1 MLAAAWYQPSMTTS
15 WHLEAEAPVG
25 RGVTARRHRLSN
37 GLGLLTAIDRRAP
50 IVALQTWYRVGSRHE
65 RPGATGMAHLFEHL
79 MFGQTES
86 LPPGEFDR
94 LVERT
99 GGESNAATWV
109 DWTYYRLSL
118 PTRDL
123 ALGIRL
129 EAERMQH
136 LVLTPTPVEA
146 ERDVVTNERR
156 ERVEDD
162 VDGWLDEQLMAHAF
176 TEHPYRWPTI
186 GWMEDIR
193 ALSLPDIQAFYR
205 TWYAPNNATLVCVGD
220 FDEAA
225 LLDLVA
231 HSYGAIA
238 PQTLPAVLRAV
249 EPEQTRERV
258 VRAPKPIAT
267 DRLLV
272 GYKAPGQDDADW
284 AVLEIVATLL
294 AGCPSARLY
303 RRLVIEREAA
313 SSVDAQLTPF
323 RDPSLLRLAV
333 TTARG
338 HTADEI
344 LASIDQELAAMA
356 AQPPGR
362 AEVEKAKAIAE
373 TDFWTSLVDVDG
385 KAEAIGH
392 YETALGDFRKVNTL
406 AERLARVTA
415 DDVAR
420 CVRSYL
426 RAERRT
432 IVIAEPESPDAD
444 DDIDDG
450 DDGGDG
456 DPSARAGARG
466 GDGE

>member
-1 MLAAAWYQPSMTTS
+1 MMTS
-15 WHLEAEAPVG
+15 WRLEAEAQIG
-25 RGVTARRHRLSN
+25 RGVTARRFRLGN
-37 GLGLLTAIDRRAP
+37 GLGLIAAVDRRAP

-65 RPGATGMAHLFEHL
+65 RAGATGMAHLFEHL
-79 MFGQTES
+79 MFGPTDS

-94 LVERT
+94 LVEGT

-118 PTRDL
+118 PARDL
-123 ALGIRL
+123 PLGVRL
-129 EAERMQH
+129 ESDRMQH
-136 LVLTPTPVEA
+136 LVLEPTPVEA

-193 ALSLPDIQAFYR
+193 ALALPEIRAFYR

-225 LLDLVA
+225 LLDLVER
-231 HSYGAIA
+231 SYGAIPPA
-238 PQTLPAVLRAV
+238 TLPEVARVR
-249 EPEQTRERV
+249 EPEQARERV

-267 DRLLV
+267 DRLLI

-284 AVLEIVATLL
+284 ATLEIIATLL

-323 RDPSLLRLAV
+323 SDPSLLRLAV
-333 TTARG
+333 TAARG

-344 LASIDQELAAMA
+344 VEVIDRELAAMA
-356 AQPPGR
+356 EQPPR
-362 AEVEKAKAIAE
+362 HAEVEKAKALAE
-373 TDFWTSLVDVDG
+373 TDFWTSLTDVDG

-392 YETALGDFRKVNTL
+392 YETALGDFRKVN
-406 AERLARVTA
+406 AIAARLAAVTA
-415 DDVAR
+415 EDVAR
-420 CVRSYL
+420 CVRGYL
-426 RAERRT
+426 KAERRT
-432 IVIAEPESPDAD
+432 VVIAEPEPHGDAS
-444 DDIDDG
+444 DDG
-450 DDGGDG
+450 DDHGD
-456 DPSARAGARG
+456 DH
-466 GDGE
+466 GEDDSDD

>member
-1 MLAAAWYQPSMTTS
+1 MTMS
-15 WHLEAEAPVG
+15 WELEAEASAG
-25 RGVTARRHRLSN
+25 RGVTARRYRLAN
-37 GLGLLTAIDRRAP
+37 GLGLISAIDRRAP

-79 MFGQTES
+79 MFGQTER

-118 PTRDL
+118 PARDL
-123 ALGIRL
+123 PLGIQL

-136 LVLTPTPVEA
+136 LVLEPTPVEA

-176 TEHPYRWPTI
+176 TLHPYRWPTI

-193 ALSLPDIQAFYR
+193 ALALPDMRSFYR
-205 TWYAPNNATLVCVGD
+205 TWYAPNNATIVCVGD
-220 FDEAA
+220 FDDAE
-225 LLDLVA
+225 LRELIEK
-231 HSYGAIA
+231 HYGHIPSA
-238 PQTLPAVLRAV
+238 QLPEQERII
-249 EPEQTRERV
+249 EPEQTRERI

-284 AVLEIVATLL
+284 APLEIVATML

-303 RRLVIEREAA
+303 RRLVIDREAA

-338 HTADEI
+338 HNADEI
-344 LASIDQELAAMA
+344 LQTIDREIAGLIE
-356 AQPPGR
+356 QPPT
-362 AEVEKAKAIAE
+362 ASEVEKAKAIAE

-385 KAEAIGH
+385 KAEALGH
-392 YETALGDFRKVNTL
+392 YETALGDFRKLSVL
-406 AERLARVTA
+406 AERLAQVTTE
-415 DDVAR
+415 DVAR
-420 CVRSYL
+420 VVRTYL
-426 RAERRT
+426 TSNRRT
-432 IVIAEPESPDAD
+432 IVIAEPEA
-444 DDIDDG
+444 
-450 DDGGDG
+450 
-456 DPSARAGARG
+456 
-466 GDGE
+466 DGEEDTDDE

>member
-1 MLAAAWYQPSMTTS
+1 MTTS
-15 WHLEAEAPVG
+15 WRLEAEAQIG
-25 RGVTARRHRLSN
+25 RGVTARRHRLGN
-37 GLGLLTAIDRRAP
+37 GLGLITAVDHRAP

-79 MFGQTES
+79 MFGPTDS

-129 EAERMQH
+129 ESDRMQH
-136 LVLTPTPVEA
+136 LVLEPTPVEA

-193 ALSLPDIQAFYR
+193 ALPLPDIRAFYR
-205 TWYAPNNATLVCVGD
+205 TWYAPNNATLVCVGE
-220 FDEAA
+220 FDEPA
-225 LLDLVA
+225 LLELVER
-231 HSYGAIA
+231 SYGAIPPA
-238 PQTLPAVLRAV
+238 TLPTVARVR
-249 EPEQTRERV
+249 EPDQTRERV

-272 GYKAPGQDDADW
+272 GYKAPGQDEADW
-284 AVLEIVATLL
+284 ATLEIIATLL

-303 RRLVIEREAA
+303 RRLVIEGEAA

-333 TTARG
+333 TASRG

-344 LASIDQELAAMA
+344 LSAIDRELVAMLE
-356 AQPPGR
+356 QPPR
-362 AEVEKAKAIAE
+362 HAEVEKAKAIAE

-392 YETALGDFRKVNTL
+392 YETALGDFRKVN
-406 AERLARVTA
+406 AIAARLAAVTI

-420 CVRSYL
+420 CVRAYL
-426 RAERRT
+426 RPERRT
-432 IVIAEPESPDAD
+432 VVIAEPESPDGDDAD
-444 DDIDDG
+444 DAEGDG
-450 DDGGDG
+450 DDGREDGDG
-456 DPSARAGARG
+456 RDQDRG
-466 GDGE
+466 RLG

>member
-1 MLAAAWYQPSMTTS
+1 MKSS
-15 WHLEAEAPVG
+15 WQLEAEAPAG
-25 RGVTARRHRLSN
+25 RGVTARRFRLAN
-37 GLGLLTAIDRRAP
+37 GLGLIAAIDRRAP
-50 IVALQTWYRVGSRHE
+50 IVALQTWFRVGSRHE

-123 ALGIRL
+123 PLGIRI

-136 LVLTPTPVEA
+136 LVLEPTPVEA

-162 VDGWLDEQLMAHAF
+162 VDGWLDEQLMAQAF
-176 TEHPYRWPTI
+176 TTHPYRWPTI

-193 ALSLPDIQAFYR
+193 ALSLPEIRAFYR

-220 FDEAA
+220 FDEAG
-225 LLDLVA
+225 LLDLVES
-231 HSYGAIA
+231 HYGKIEPAA
-238 PQTLPAVLRAV
+238 LPEVAKIL
-249 EPEQTRERV
+249 EPVQTRERI

-272 GYKAPGQDDADW
+272 GYKAPGQDDPDW

-333 TTARG
+333 TAARG
-338 HTADEI
+338 HRADEI
-344 LASIDQELAAMA
+344 LGVIDTELARMA
-356 AQPPGR
+356 EQPPSKV
-362 AEVEKAKAIAE
+362 EVEKAKAIAE
-373 TDFWTSLVDVDG
+373 TDFWTALVDVDG
-385 KAEAIGH
+385 KAEALGH
-392 YETALGDFRKVNTL
+392 YETALGDFRKVSTL
-406 AERLARVTA
+406 AERLAAVTA
-415 DDVAR
+415 EDVAR
-420 CVRSYL
+420 GVRGYL
-426 RAERRT
+426 NASRRT
-432 IVIAEPESPDAD
+432 IVIAEPEAD
-444 DDIDDG
+444 TEDED
-450 DDGGDG
+450 
-456 DPSARAGARG
+456 
-466 GDGE
+466 

>member
-1 MLAAAWYQPSMTTS
+1 MMSS
-15 WHLEAEAPVG
+15 WTLEAEATVG
-25 RGVTARRHRLSN
+25 RGRAGEPPVRRYRLGN
-37 GLGLLTAIDRRAP
+37 GLGLITVIDRRAP

-86 LPPGEFDR
+86 MPPGEFDR

-118 PTRDL
+118 PSRDL
-123 ALGIRL
+123 PLGIRL

-136 LVLTPTPVEA
+136 LVLEPTPVEA
-146 ERDVVTNERR
+146 ERQVVTNERR

-162 VDGWLDEQLMAHAF
+162 VDGWLDEQLMAQAF

-186 GWMEDIR
+186 GWMEDIG
-193 ALSLPDIQAFYR
+193 ALSLPEIRAFYR
-205 TWYAPNNATLVCVGD
+205 TWYAPNNATIVCVGD
-220 FDEAA
+220 FDETA

-231 HSYGAIA
+231 GAHGSIEPA
-238 PQTLPAVLRAV
+238 TLPVVPAIV
-249 EPEQTRERV
+249 EPTQTRERI

-267 DRLLV
+267 DRLLI
-272 GYKAPGQDDADW
+272 GYKAPGQDEPDW
-284 AVLEIVATLL
+284 ATCEIVATLL

-333 TTARG
+333 TASRD
-338 HTADEI
+338 HRANEI
-344 LASIDQELAAMA
+344 LDIMDHELARMA
-356 AQPPGR
+356 KDPPGK

-385 KAEAIGH
+385 KAEALGH
-392 YETALGDFRKVNTL
+392 YETALGDFRKVSVI
-406 AERLARVTA
+406 AERLASVTVE
-415 DDVAR
+415 DVAR
-420 CVRSYL
+420 VVRSYL
-426 RAERRT
+426 DPTRRT
-432 IVIAEPESPDAD
+432 IVIAEPEAGGD
-444 DDIDDG
+444 DDDD
-450 DDGGDG
+450 DHD
-456 DPSARAGARG
+456 
-466 GDGE
+466 EEQV

>member
-1 MLAAAWYQPSMTTS
+1 MTTP
-15 WHLEAEAPVG
+15 WQLEAEAPVG
-25 RGVTARRHRLSN
+25 RGVTARRFRLAN
-37 GLGLLTAIDRRAP
+37 GLGLVTAIDRSAP

-79 MFGQTES
+79 MFGQTER

-118 PTRDL
+118 PARDL
-123 ALGIRL
+123 PLGVRL
-129 EAERMQH
+129 ESERMRE
-136 LVLTPTPVEA
+136 LVLEPAPVEA

-193 ALSLPDIQAFYR
+193 ALSLPEIRAFYR
-205 TWYAPNNATLVCVGD
+205 TWYAPNNATVVCVGD
-220 FDEAA
+220 FDHDA

-231 HSYGAIA
+231 TSYGAIPPA
-238 PQTLPAVLRAV
+238 ALPDVPRV
-249 EPEQTRERV
+249 REPDQLRERV

-272 GYKAPGQDDADW
+272 GYKAPGQDDPDW
-284 AVLEIVATLL
+284 ATLEIVATLL

-313 SSVDAQLTPF
+313 SSIDAQLTPF
-323 RDPSLLRLAV
+323 RDPSLVRLSV
-333 TTARG
+333 TAARG
-338 HTADEI
+338 HTADDI
-344 LASIDQELAAMA
+344 LGVIDHELAAIA
-356 AQPPGR
+356 AHPPGK

-373 TDFWTSLVDVDG
+373 TDFWTQLVDVDG

-406 AERLARVTA
+406 AARLAAVTA

-420 CVRSYL
+420 CVHAYL

-432 IVIAEPESPDAD
+432 IVIAEPEAP
-444 DDIDDG
+444 DG
-450 DDGGDG
+450 DDDDDLGDG
-456 DPSARAGARG
+456 IA
-466 GDGE
+466 DG

>member
-1 MLAAAWYQPSMTTS
+1 MSMS
-15 WHLEAEAPVG
+15 SPGGEASRWQLEAEAPTG
-25 RGVTARRHRLSN
+25 RGTTARRYRLAN
-37 GLGLLTAIDRRAP
+37 GLSLITALDKRAP
-50 IVALQTWYRVGSRHE
+50 IVALQTWFRVGSRHE

-118 PTRDL
+118 PARDL
-123 ALGIRL
+123 PLGIRL

-136 LVLTPTPVEA
+136 LVLETGPVES

-176 TEHPYRWPTI
+176 TLHPYRWPTI

-193 ALSLPDIQAFYR
+193 ALSLTDIRAFYR
-205 TWYAPNNATLVCVGD
+205 TWYAPNNAVIVCVGD
-220 FDEAA
+220 FDEPA
-225 LLDLVA
+225 LLDLIA
-231 HSYGAIA
+231 SHYGSIPSAE
-238 PQTLPAVLRAV
+238 LPESPRVV

-272 GYKAPGQDDADW
+272 GYKAPGQDEADW
-284 AVLEIVATLL
+284 AVLEIVSTLL

-303 RRLVIEREAA
+303 RKLVIEREVA

-333 TTARG
+333 TAARG

-344 LASIDQELAAMA
+344 LALIDVELALMA
-356 AQPPGR
+356 DQPPTK

-373 TDFWTSLVDVDG
+373 TDFWTSLVDIDG
-385 KAEAIGH
+385 KAEALGH
-392 YETALGDFRKVNTL
+392 YEIALGDFRKVTQL
-406 AERLARVTA
+406 AERLAQVSA
-415 DDVAR
+415 QDVAR
-420 CVRSYL
+420 VVKAYL
-426 RAERRT
+426 KPERRT
-432 IVIAEPESPDAD
+432 IVIAEPEAGEAGEP
-444 DDIDDG
+444 
-450 DDGGDG
+450 GDG
-456 DPSARAGARG
+456 D
-466 GDGE
+466 GEDEVPA

>member
-1 MLAAAWYQPSMTTS
+1 MLSASWYQPSMTTS
-15 WHLEAEAPVG
+15 WHLEAEAQVG
-25 RGVTARRHRLSN
+25 RGVTARRFRLAN

-118 PTRDL
+118 PARDL
-123 ALGIRL
+123 PLGIRL
-129 EAERMQH
+129 ESERMQH

-193 ALSLPDIQAFYR
+193 ALSLPDIHAFYR

-225 LLDLVA
+225 LMDLVA
-231 HSYGAIA
+231 NSYGHI
-238 PQTLPAVLRAV
+238 PPAVLPEVVRV
-249 EPEQTRERV
+249 PEPEQTRERV

-272 GYKAPGQDDADW
+272 GYKAPGQDEADW
-284 AVLEIVATLL
+284 ATLEIVATLL

-333 TTARG
+333 TAARG

-344 LASIDQELAAMA
+344 LASIDHELAAMA
-356 AQPPGR
+356 EQPPQR

-392 YETALGDFRKVNTL
+392 YETALGDFRKVNAI
-406 AERLARVTA
+406 AERLAAVSVE
-415 DDVAR
+415 DVAR
-420 CVRSYL
+420 CVRAYL
-426 RAERRT
+426 RPERRT
-432 IVIAEPESPDAD
+432 VVIAEPESPELFDDDAD
-444 DDIDDG
+444 DGPAHGDHGDTRG
-450 DDGGDG
+450 DDD
-456 DPSARAGARG
+456 
-466 GDGE
+466 

>member
-1 MLAAAWYQPSMTTS
+1 MTSSPAARWQ
-15 WHLEAEAPVG
+15 LEAEAPAG
-25 RGVTARRHRLSN
+25 RGTHARRYRLGN
-37 GLGLLTAIDRRAP
+37 GLAVITALDKRAP
-50 IVALQTWYRVGSRHE
+50 IVALQTWFRVGSRHE

-79 MFGQTES
+79 MFGQTEKM
-86 LPPGEFDR
+86 PPGEFDR
-94 LVERT
+94 VVERT

-118 PTRDL
+118 PARDL
-123 ALGIRL
+123 ALGIQL

-136 LVLTPTPVEA
+136 LVLETGPVES

-176 TEHPYRWPTI
+176 TLHPYRWPTI

-193 ALSLPDIQAFYR
+193 ALSLPDIRAFYR
-205 TWYAPNNATLVCVGD
+205 TWYAPNNATIICVGD
-220 FDEAA
+220 FDEPA
-225 LLDLVA
+225 LLDLIA
-231 HSYGAIA
+231 HHYGAIPPA
-238 PQTLPAVLRAV
+238 KLPDVAEVA
-249 EPEQTRERV
+249 EPEQTRERL

-272 GYKAPGQDDADW
+272 GYKAPGQDDPDW
-284 AVLEIVATLL
+284 AVLEIVSTLL

-333 TTARG
+333 TAARG
-338 HTADEI
+338 HSADEI
-344 LASIDQELAAMA
+344 LAVIDAELAAMA
-356 AQPPGR
+356 TTPPSP

-385 KAEAIGH
+385 KAEALGH
-392 YETALGDFRKVNTL
+392 YEIALGDFRKVNTL
-406 AERLARVTA
+406 AERLAQVTA

-420 CVRSYL
+420 VVRTYL
-426 RAERRT
+426 IPDRRT
-432 IVIAEPESPDAD
+432 IVIAEPEAEGAD
-444 DDIDDG
+444 DDED
-450 DDGGDG
+450 
-456 DPSARAGARG
+456 AA
-466 GDGE
+466 

>member
-1 MLAAAWYQPSMTTS
+1 MAMSLS
-15 WHLEAEAPVG
+15 WQLEAEAPAG
-25 RGVTARRHRLSN
+25 RGVTARRYRLSN
-37 GLGLLTAIDRRAP
+37 GLGLIAAIDRRAP

-118 PTRDL
+118 PARDL
-123 ALGIRL
+123 ELGIKL

-136 LVLTPTPVEA
+136 LVLEPTPVEA

-176 TEHPYRWPTI
+176 TQHPYRWPTI

-193 ALSLPDIQAFYR
+193 ALALPDIRAFYR
-205 TWYAPNNATLVCVGD
+205 TWYAPNNATIVCVGD
-220 FDEAA
+220 FDDEKLRELIAQY
-225 LLDLVA
+225 
-231 HSYGAIA
+231 YGHIEPA
-238 PQTLPAVLRAV
+238 QLPDASRIV
-249 EPEQTRERV
+249 EPEQAKERI

-272 GYKAPGQDDADW
+272 GYKAPGQDDPDW
-284 AVLEIVATLL
+284 AALEIVATLL

-303 RRLVIEREAA
+303 RRLVIEKEAA

-338 HTADEI
+338 HNADEI
-344 LASIDQELAAMA
+344 LATIDREVGVLVEN
-356 AQPPGR
+356 PPT
-362 AEVEKAKAIAE
+362 AKEVEKAKALAE
-373 TDFWTSLVDVDG
+373 TDFWSSLVDVDG
-385 KAEAIGH
+385 KAEALGH
-392 YETALGDFRKVNTL
+392 YETALGDFRRLSVI
-406 AERLARVTA
+406 AERLTQVTA
-415 DDVAR
+415 EDVAR
-420 CVRSYL
+420 VVRTYL
-426 RAERRT
+426 MPTKRT
-432 IVIAEPESPDAD
+432 IVIAEPE
-444 DDIDDG
+444 G
-450 DDGGDG
+450 DDEEDT
-456 DPSARAGARG
+456 AGA
-466 GDGE
+466 DA

>member
-1 MLAAAWYQPSMTTS
+1 MTTP
-15 WHLEAEAPVG
+15 WHLEAEAQIG
-25 RGVTARRHRLSN
+25 RGVTARRFRLAN
-37 GLGLLTAIDRRAP
+37 GLGLLTALDRRAP
-50 IVALQTWYRVGSRHE
+50 IVSLQTWYRVGSRHE

-79 MFGQTES
+79 MFGQTER

-118 PTRDL
+118 PARDL
-123 ALGIRL
+123 PLGIRL
-129 EAERMQH
+129 ESERMRE
-136 LVLTPTPVEA
+136 LVLEPVPVEA

-193 ALSLPDIQAFYR
+193 ALTLPDIRAFYR
-205 TWYAPNNATLVCVGD
+205 TWYAPNNATIVCAGD
-220 FDEAA
+220 FDEAT
-225 LLDLVA
+225 LMDLVA
-231 HSYGAIA
+231 HSYGAIPPA
-238 PQTLPAVLRAV
+238 TLPAVTVLR
-249 EPEQTRERV
+249 EPEQTRERI

-267 DRLLV
+267 DRLLI
-272 GYKAPGQDDADW
+272 GYKAPGQDEPDW
-284 AVLEIVATLL
+284 ATLEIVATLL

-303 RRLVIEREAA
+303 RRLVIDREAA

-333 TTARG
+333 TAARG

-344 LASIDQELAAMA
+344 LGAIDHELREMA
-356 AQPPGR
+356 ERPPQH

-373 TDFWTSLVDVDG
+373 TDFWTALVDVDG

-392 YETALGDFRKVNTL
+392 YETALGDFRKVNTI
-406 AERLARVTA
+406 AARLAAVSVE
-415 DDVAR
+415 DVAR
-420 CVRSYL
+420 CVRGYL
-426 RAERRT
+426 RSERRT
-432 IVIAEPESPDAD
+432 IVIAEPESPDGG
-444 DDIDDG
+444 DG
-450 DDGGDG
+450 GDRYDDGGDG
-456 DPSARAGARG
+456 D
-466 GDGE
+466 GEEDDVG

>member
-1 MLAAAWYQPSMTTS
+1 MTT
-15 WHLEAEAPVG
+15 WQLEAEAIAG
-25 RGVTARRHRLSN
+25 RGVTARRFRLDN
-37 GLGLLTAIDRRAP
+37 GLGLITAIDRRAP

-79 MFGQTES
+79 MFGQTQT

-109 DWTYYRLSL
+109 DWTYYKLSL
-118 PTRDL
+118 PARDL
-123 ALGIRL
+123 PLGIRL

-136 LVLTPTPVEA
+136 LVLEPAPVEA

-162 VDGWLDEQLMAHAF
+162 VDGWLDEQLMAQAF
-176 TEHPYRWPTI
+176 TVHPYRWPTI

-193 ALSLPDIQAFYR
+193 ALSLPDIRAFYR

-220 FDEAA
+220 FDERA

-231 HSYGAIA
+231 SHYGVIERQPIA
-238 PQTLPAVLRAV
+238 TAAPVV
-249 EPEQTRERV
+249 EPEQTRERI

-272 GYKAPGQDDADW
+272 GYKAPGQDDPDW
-284 AVLEIVATLL
+284 ATLEIVATLL
-294 AGCPSARLY
+294 AGSPSARLY
-303 RRLVIEREAA
+303 RRLVIEREVA

-333 TTARG
+333 TSARG
-338 HTADEI
+338 HGADEV
-344 LASIDQELAAMA
+344 LALIDGELAAMA
-356 AQPPGR
+356 ERPPAR
-362 AEVEKAKAIAE
+362 AEVEKAKALAE

-385 KAEAIGH
+385 KAEALGH
-392 YETALGDFRKVNTL
+392 YETALGDFRKVTSL
-406 AERLARVTA
+406 AERLAAVTVE
-415 DDVAR
+415 DVAR
-420 CVRSYL
+420 AVHAYL
-426 RAERRT
+426 RPERRT
-432 IVIAEPESPDAD
+432 IVIAEPELP
-444 DDIDDG
+444 DDG
-450 DDGGDG
+450 EAEAEAEAEAEVE
-456 DPSARAGARG
+456 P
-466 GDGE
+466 

>member
-1 MLAAAWYQPSMTTS
+1 MRGIKDLMT
-15 WHLEAEAPVG
+15 WQLETEAPAG
-25 RGVTARRHRLSN
+25 RGVTARRYRLDN
-37 GLGLLTAIDRRAP
+37 GLGLIAAVDRRAP

-65 RPGATGMAHLFEHL
+65 RQGATGMAHLFEHL

-118 PTRDL
+118 PARDL
-123 ALGIRL
+123 PLGVRL
-129 EAERMQH
+129 ESERMQH
-136 LVLTPTPVEA
+136 LVLEPEPVES

-162 VDGWLDEQLMAHAF
+162 VDGWLDEQLMAQAF
-176 TEHPYRWPTI
+176 TVHPYRWPTI

-193 ALSLPDIQAFYR
+193 ALSLPDIRAFYR
-205 TWYAPNNATLVCVGD
+205 TWYAPNNATIVCVGD
-220 FDEAA
+220 FDQSA
-225 LLDLVA
+225 LLDLLA
-231 HSYGAIA
+231 SHYGAIPPA
-238 PQTLPAVLRAV
+238 TLPDATALV
-249 EPEQTRERV
+249 EPDQTRERT

-272 GYKAPGQDDADW
+272 GYKAPGQDHVDW
-284 AVLEIVATLL
+284 PALEIVSTML

-303 RRLVIEREAA
+303 RRLVIDAEAA

-333 TTARG
+333 TAARG

-344 LASIDQELAAMA
+344 LGIVDDELAAMLER
-356 AQPPGR
+356 PPSR
-362 AEVEKAKAIAE
+362 AEVDKAKALAE
-373 TDFWTSLVDVDG
+373 TDFWSGLVDVDG
-385 KAEAIGH
+385 KAEALGH
-392 YETALGDFRKVNTL
+392 YETALGDFRKL
-406 AERLARVTA
+406 SSIAERLAAVTA

-420 CVRSYL
+420 VLRGYL
-426 RAERRT
+426 VSQRRT
-432 IVIAEPESPDAD
+432 LVIAEPEGEDDGEEDAD
-444 DDIDDG
+444 
-450 DDGGDG
+450 
-456 DPSARAGARG
+456 
-466 GDGE
+466 

>member
-1 MLAAAWYQPSMTTS
+1 MPWQ
-15 WHLEAEAPVG
+15 LETEAPAG
-25 RGVTARRHRLSN
+25 RGVTARRFRLDN
-37 GLGLLTAIDRRAP
+37 GLGLILAVDRRAP

-65 RPGATGMAHLFEHL
+65 RQGATGMAHLFEHL

-118 PTRDL
+118 PARDL
-123 ALGIRL
+123 PLGVRL
-129 EAERMQH
+129 EAERMSH
-136 LVLTPTPVEA
+136 LVLEPAPVEA

-162 VDGWLDEQLMAHAF
+162 VDGWLDEQLMAQAF
-176 TEHPYRWPTI
+176 TVHPYRWPTI

-193 ALSLPDIQAFYR
+193 ALSLPDIRAFYR
-205 TWYAPNNATLVCVGD
+205 TWYAPNNATIVCVGD
-220 FDEAA
+220 FEERA
-225 LLDLVA
+225 LLDLIA
-231 HSYGAIA
+231 SHYGAIPPASLPDA
-238 PQTLPAVLRAV
+238 PALV
-249 EPEQTRERV
+249 EPEQTRERI

-284 AVLEIVATLL
+284 APLEIVSTML

-303 RRLVIEREAA
+303 RRLVIDAEAA

-333 TTARG
+333 TAARG

-344 LASIDQELAAMA
+344 LGVVDDELAAM
-356 AQPPGR
+356 QERPPSRG
-362 AEVEKAKAIAE
+362 EVEKAKALAE
-373 TDFWTSLVDVDG
+373 TDFWSGLVDVDG
-385 KAEAIGH
+385 KAEALGH
-392 YETALGDFRKVNTL
+392 YETALGDFRKL
-406 AERLARVTA
+406 SAIAERLAASPPTT
-415 DDVAR
+415 
-420 CVRSYL
+420 S
-426 RAERRT
+426 RACCAATSRPRG
-432 IVIAEPESPDAD
+432 A
-444 DDIDDG
+444 
-450 DDGGDG
+450 
-456 DPSARAGARG
+456 PS
-466 GDGE
+466 